1 MTLETKEEAQLRVW
15 KMNGTL
21 PSNRNTWLSLGAMKV
36 CVWACVVA
44 VVALV

>member
-1 MTLETKEEAQLRVW
+1 MRLETKEEAQLRVW
-15 KMNGTL
+15 KMNGVL
-21 PSNRNTWLSLGAMKV
+21 PSNRNVWMGTHFINV